1 MADEI
6 KASGDTQVDPV
17 TATGSTVEAAPPIQE
32 EGLVAEKNNNTDSVI
47 VDSSNSHLEKLS
59 ISALFEK
66 RKALLWMA
74 NSGGAMAEAVSFS
87 KNELAPIEEELRR
100 RGVTFD

>member
-1 MADEI
+1 MPDET
-6 KASGDTQVDPV
+6 KVSEVSAE

-32 EGLVAEKNNNTDSVI
+32 EGIVVEKKNNTDSVI
-47 VDSSNSHLEKLS
+47 VDSSNSHLETLS

-87 KNELAPIEEELRR
+87 KNELGPIEEELRR